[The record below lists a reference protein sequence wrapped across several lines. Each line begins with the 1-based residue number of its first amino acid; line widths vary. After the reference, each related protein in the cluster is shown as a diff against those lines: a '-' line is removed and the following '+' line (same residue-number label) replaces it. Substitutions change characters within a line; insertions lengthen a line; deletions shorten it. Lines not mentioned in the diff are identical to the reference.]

1 LGTIQVVVETGIPFS
16 KSGKQMNIENLAH
29 EIALLSNDSIQRLA
43 TELVNIFP
51 TRADKLA
58 LTIQA
63 VMQDQLRAI
72 ETELGLHG

>member
-1 LGTIQVVVETGIPFS
+1 
-16 KSGKQMNIENLAH
+16 MNIENLAV
-29 EIALLSNDSIQRLA
+29 EIASLSNDSIQKLA

-51 TRADKLA
+51 TRADKLS